1 MDWNFKGGVIL
12 VRGTGE
18 LIEKIIQIRR
28 VAKVTKGGKKLRFAA
43 LVVVGDGKGRVGYAL
58 GKAPEVP
65 DAIRKAIEKAKKE
78 MIEVPI
84 VNGTI
89 PHRIE
94 EKFSATKVILR
105 PAPPGTGVIAGGT
118 VRAIMDAAG
127 ITDVVTKC
135 IGNSNPH
142 NLVKATFKA
151 LEKLQSL
158 DYVAKKRGKTREEIL
173 ERIRG

>member
-1 MDWNFKGGVIL
+1 L
-12 VRGTGE
+12 ARGAEE

-28 VAKVTKGGKKLRFAA
+28 VTKVTKGGKKLRFAA

-84 VNGTI
+84 VHGTI

-94 EKFSATKVILR
+94 EEFSATKIILR

-118 VRAIMDAAG
+118 VRAIMDAVG
-127 ITDVVTKC
+127 VTDVVTKC

-142 NLVKATFKA
+142 NLVKAIFKA
-151 LEKLQSL
+151 FERLQGL
-158 DYVAKKRGKTREEIL
+158 DHVAKKRGKTKEEIL
-173 ERIRG
+173 ERVR

>member
-1 MDWNFKGGVIL
+1 L

-28 VAKVTKGGKKLRFAA
+28 VAKVTKGGKKLRFSA

-142 NLVKATFKA
+142 NLVKTTFKA

>member
-1 MDWNFKGGVIL
+1 L
-12 VRGTGE
+12 ARGAEE

-28 VAKVTKGGKKLRFAA
+28 VTKVTKGGKKLRFAA

-78 MIEVPI
+78 MIEVPM
-84 VNGTI
+84 VHGTI

-94 EKFSATKVILR
+94 EEFSATKIILR

-118 VRAIMDAAG
+118 VRAIMDAVG
-127 ITDVVTKC
+127 VTDVVTKC

-142 NLVKATFKA
+142 NLIKATFKA
-151 LEKLQSL
+151 FKRLQGL
-158 DYVAKKRGKTREEIL
+158 DYVAKKRGKTKEEIL
-173 ERIRG
+173 ERVRG